1 MGDMLEAVQVWDSP
15 HTPMEDGKEDVL
27 LWELSKLPLVEL
39 WRIQWGLSQSD
50 LLQDFPPIP
59 PRWLRS
65 ADACSTA
72 KTMMRCY
79 QEDRAP
85 AVLAAVQ
92 SLIGENHQVRPV
104 RFTMIPLRPESDL
117 KPVQGFVK
125 TQRRK
130 LISRIQRPG
139 PILEALQC
147 CRILNASERE
157 AIAIYG
163 ACKDRNRVLVDLVL
177 RKGEEAQK
185 VFYHALGQSEPFLL
199 QELKED
205 HIRDKV
211 CFCHL
216 TVSAKF
222 RGNVRSE
229 DH

>member
-1 MGDMLEAVQVWDSP
+1 MYCCGSFQSY
-15 HTPMEDGKEDVL
+15 H
-27 LWELSKLPLVEL
+27 LWSSGGSSGVSV
-39 WRIQWGLSQSD
+39 SQTCCRTS
-50 LLQDFPPIP
+50 PPIP

-72 KTMMRCY
+72 KTMRCY

-92 SLIGENHQVRPV
+92 SLIGGNHQVRPV

-177 RKGEEAQK
+177 RKGEEAQSVLPRPWSIRTLFTAGAERGSHQGQGLFLSPDSFSK
-185 VFYHALGQSEPFLL
+185 VQREC
-199 QELKED
+199 Q
-205 HIRDKV
+205 V
-211 CFCHL
+211 
-216 TVSAKF
+216 
-222 RGNVRSE
+222 
-229 DH
+229 

>member
-92 SLIGENHQVRPV
+92 SLIGGNHQVRPV

-139 PILEALQC
+139 PILEAL
-147 CRILNASERE
+147 
-157 AIAIYG
+157 
-163 ACKDRNRVLVDLVL
+163 
-177 RKGEEAQK
+177 
-185 VFYHALGQSEPFLL
+185 
-199 QELKED
+199 
-205 HIRDKV
+205 
-211 CFCHL
+211 
-216 TVSAKF
+216 
-222 RGNVRSE
+222 
-229 DH
+229 